1 MRGRLVAA
9 FMAVSCALL
18 LLGAPSDCTG
28 GEAPTGVSWTF
39 MVYMANDVSNP
50 LPWENNINS
59 MEAADLAEGID
70 IIALIDNPLDGDS
83 VILKVE
89 HDEGGLWNSAIVSTQ
104 IDDGGAVI
112 PVSDEVDMADPA
124 TLTAFIGFAA
134 TEFPADRLILILWGH
149 GADWRGL
156 CPDKIDLLTL
166 PELGGA
172 LEDAATDLGGNIDMV
187 VVDACAQATVE
198 MLAELGP
205 YVSYFVG
212 AQTNIPSQGLPY
224 QEILTTVSE
233 SPSQSLEEF
242 GSAIVSEYVEY
253 SWYHSPYS
261 ATMATFDL
269 SKLDTAL
276 DLLDMLSIQGVKYGQ
291 IFHDV
296 INYALTSAEYYD
308 TEWYVDLI
316 DLLGII
322 HSSELPLELRNMA
335 LQAAVSFREATVAF
349 QKYDHPDPYD
359 DVSVARAN
367 GAIIY
372 APATSYFEAE
382 YNALTLSTTTHWD
395 EFGTL
400 ARLVMPTEQMVP
412 GPSISYT
419 DSDQDGL
426 LDTAFL
432 EWQDDHPMV
441 EAWVYSQLPNGV
453 VFMDRLT
460 SASSNISIHG
470 HIGNLFIA
478 ASAVDA
484 EGNATSYTTVHAILY
499 GSIRLEIV
507 LAEDGERIGEGLD
520 VRVVTSTYAGYAIP
534 NGNVH
539 SMDLIVPTQAG
550 IGEMVVV
557 SVMEGQD
564 LLLTSSF
571 VVGEHDSTVT
581 IMVYDPEDGTEAND
595 MVLWTFS
602 LTPAL
607 LVGIF
612 TALLYWDHRRTRK
625 DS

>member
-1 MRGRLVAA
+1 
-9 FMAVSCALL
+9 
-18 LLGAPSDCTG
+18 
-28 GEAPTGVSWTF
+28 

-59 MEAADLAEGID
+59 MEAAVQAEGVD

-89 HDEGGLWNSAIVSTQ
+89 HDAGGLWNSAIVSTQ

-134 TEFPADRLILILWGH
+134 SEFPADRLILVLWGH
-149 GADWRGL
+149 GADWRGV
-156 CPDKIDLLTL
+156 CPDKSDLLTL
-166 PELGGA
+166 PELGRA
-172 LEDAATDLGGNIDMV
+172 LEDATTDLGGKIDMV
-187 VVDACAQATVE
+187 VVDACAQSTVE
-198 MLAELGP
+198 MVAELRP

-212 AQTNIPSQGLPY
+212 AQNNIPSQGLPY
-224 QEILTTVSE
+224 ENILTTVSE
-233 SPSQSLEEF
+233 SPDQSLEEF
-242 GSAIVSEYVEY
+242 GSAIVSEYMEY
-253 SWYHSPYS
+253 SWYYSPYS
-261 ATMATFDL
+261 ATMAAFDL
-269 SKLDTAL
+269 SKLDAAL
-276 DLLDMLSIQGVKYGQ
+276 DLLDMLSVQGVKYGQ

-316 DLLGII
+316 DLLGVI
-322 HSSELPLELRNMA
+322 HSSELPLELRNLA
-335 LQAAVSFREATVAF
+335 LQTVVSFREAIVAF

-367 GAIIY
+367 GVIIY
-372 APATSYFEAE
+372 APTTSYFEAE
-382 YNALTLSTTTHWD
+382 YYALTLSDTTHWD

-412 GPSISYT
+412 GPLISYT

-432 EWQDDHPMV
+432 EWQDEHPMV
-441 EAWVYSQLPNGV
+441 EAWIYTQLPDGV
-453 VFMDRLT
+453 VFRANLN
-460 SASSNISIHG
+460 SSSSNISVHG
-470 HIGNLFIA
+470 PIGNLVIA

-484 EGNATSYTTVHAILY
+484 YGNATSYSTVHAILY

-507 LAEDGERIGEGLD
+507 LTEDGERVGEGLD
-520 VRVVTSTYAGYAIP
+520 VWLATSTYAGYAIP
-534 NGNVH
+534 TGNVH
-539 SMDLIVPTQAG
+539 SMDLIVPTQACV
-550 IGEMVVV
+550 GEMVVV
-557 SVMEGQD
+557 SVMEGQE
-564 LLLTSSF
+564 LLLTSRF
-571 VVGEHDSTVT
+571 VIGEHDSTVT
-581 IMVYDPEDGTEAND
+581 VMLYDPEDDVEAD
-595 MVLWTFS
+595 DIVLWMFS

-612 TALLYWDHRRTRK
+612 TALLYWDHRRIRK
-625 DS
+625 DV